1 MYATLPPVDIRLLD
15 EQEHDDLPGRTH
27 VINLAKGPPCPD
39 PFALVKSE
47 LIPFSDNM
55 KLLVASENPIL
66 SQAASHFF
74 EKRHG
79 KRFRPTIVML
89 LAQALENVHKDAD
102 DVVFERQTRLG
113 QVTEMIHVAS
123 LIHDDVLDDADTRR
137 GGDAIHKMYQQSSC
151 VIRRLSVSES
161 LGPPSQTGPHGRRAS
176 DGASLRFASVGR
188 NHADQGQ
195 WGRRQKNL
203 RRRQKRNQ

>member
-1 MYATLPPVDIRLLD
+1 MRGKGALVALLASPSAGYTAQQPRPRARRRPTELAATTLDAKAVKGAPLDIGVEEPARSIDVYTTLPPVDIRLLD

-89 LAQALENVHKDAD
+89 LAQALPNSHKDSD

-113 QVTEMIHVAS
+113 QVT
-123 LIHDDVLDDADTRR
+123 
-137 GGDAIHKMYQQSSC
+137 
-151 VIRRLSVSES
+151 
-161 LGPPSQTGPHGRRAS
+161 
-176 DGASLRFASVGR
+176 
-188 NHADQGQ
+188 
-195 WGRRQKNL
+195 
-203 RRRQKRNQ
+203 